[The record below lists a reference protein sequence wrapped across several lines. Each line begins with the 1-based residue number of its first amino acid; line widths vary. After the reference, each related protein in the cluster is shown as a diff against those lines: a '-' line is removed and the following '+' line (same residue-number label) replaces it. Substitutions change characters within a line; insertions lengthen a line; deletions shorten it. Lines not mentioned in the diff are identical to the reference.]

1 MNNNNTDAL
10 LKKWEKAVKSWASA
24 IKKGDVEVADIMQ
37 KRTNDAYS
45 EYKADNEY
53 KDSTINATA
62 GELGEM
68 FESALPTL
76 FVKNK
81 KAVGEVINLIKEDS
95 NLKYQ
100 LQFFEAM
107 KDYDGTINAKDY
119 INESLAL
126 VSKNIDLKTLKESN
140 KKLGNLLVKYNIGRN
155 MPLCLDESKNDYL
168 KAASYLLSHKKTIN
182 NLSVVAKNATLV
194 ENYINEHKNVID
206 ENKINIKK
214 ITEDFDKKMSMLN
227 EDERALVNDII
238 NSKSSVAEQR
248 QRKFFNSLKEK
259 CIKKIDKMIS
269 ESNEEEKNN
278 LSELKEEINSME
290 YCKESIV
297 KDTAKLLEVGS
308 VLEDK

>member
-1 MNNNNTDAL
+1 MNNSKTDTL
-10 LKKWEKAVKSWASA
+10 FNKWEKAVKSWASA
-24 IKKGDVEVADIMQ
+24 IKKGDIEVADIMQ
-37 KRTNDAYS
+37 KRVNDAYS

-53 KDSTINATA
+53 KDSTVNATA

-68 FESALPTL
+68 FESSLPIL

-81 KAVGEVINLIKEDS
+81 MAVGEIINMIMEDR

-126 VSKNIDLKTLKESN
+126 ISKNIDLKTLKESN
-140 KKLGNLLVKYNIGRN
+140 KKLGKLLVKYNIGRD
-155 MPLCLDESKNDYL
+155 MSLRLDESKDEYL

-182 NLSVVAKNATLV
+182 NLSVVAKNATIV
-194 ENYINEHKNVID
+194 ENYINSHKNVIN
-206 ENKINIKK
+206 ENRIDIKK
-214 ITEDFDKKMSMLN
+214 LTEAFDKKMSMLN

-238 NSKSSVAEQR
+238 NSKSHVAEQR
-248 QRKFFNSLKEK
+248 QRRFFNSLKEK
-259 CIKKIDKMIS
+259 CISKIDKMIS
-269 ESNEEEKNN
+269 ESNEEEKNSLN
-278 LSELKEEINSME
+278 ELKEELKAME

-308 VLEDK
+308 VLEDR

>member
-1 MNNNNTDAL
+1 MNNSKTDTL
-10 LKKWEKAVKSWASA
+10 FNKWEKAVKSWASA
-24 IKKGDVEVADIMQ
+24 IKKGDIEVADIMQ
-37 KRTNDAYS
+37 KRVNDAYS

-53 KDSTINATA
+53 KDSTVNATA

-68 FESALPTL
+68 FESSLPIL

-81 KAVGEVINLIKEDS
+81 MAVGEIINMIMEDR

-126 VSKNIDLKTLKESN
+126 ISKNIDLKTLKESN
-140 KKLGNLLVKYNIGRN
+140 KKLGKLLVKYNIGRD
-155 MPLCLDESKNDYL
+155 MSLRLDESKDEYL

-182 NLSVVAKNATLV
+182 NLSVVAKNATIV
-194 ENYINEHKNVID
+194 ENYINNHKNVIN
-206 ENKINIKK
+206 ENRIDIKK
-214 ITEDFDKKMSMLN
+214 LTETFDKKMSMLN

-238 NSKSSVAEQR
+238 NSKSHVAEQR
-248 QRKFFNSLKEK
+248 QRRFFNSLKEK
-259 CIKKIDKMIS
+259 CISKIDKMIS
-269 ESNEEEKNN
+269 ESNEEEKNSLN
-278 LSELKEEINSME
+278 ELKEEIKAME